1 MGENLAPET
10 YQGGVASVA
19 RLITGHE
26 HQGMGENLAPET
38 YLGGVASFHNWS
50 LT

>member
-10 YQGGVASVA
+10 YLVGVASVA
-19 RLITGHE
+19 RFITCHE

-38 YLGGVASFHNWS
+38 YLGALPVLHVS
-50 LT
+50 